1 MVELRGRERKERR
14 IEQSRSSLEY
24 EDLKVNP
31 VHTCSC
37 HEQTVFPTSFAFDLI
52 GRDRGQLRPYRSS
65 SAESACT
72 RVYVR
77 SGAPSTLRPMK
88 MLRRPCL
95 PVRQF
100 RAAVGPVAHLQVSA
114 QLPDRAHLLKRT
126 LQLPFPRWLV
136 GRVAPRPRW

>member
-52 GRDRGQLRPYRSS
+52 GRDRGQLKVP
-65 SAESACT
+65 A
-72 RVYVR
+72 RVC
-77 SGAPSTLRPMK
+77 M
-88 MLRRPCL
+88 C
-95 PVRQF
+95 
-100 RAAVGPVAHLQVSA
+100 AAVHLPPSDQ
-114 QLPDRAHLLKRT
+114 
-126 LQLPFPRWLV
+126 
-136 GRVAPRPRW
+136 